1 MALQFHNK
9 VTHTMY
15 SPTWIINIR
24 IVCAAK
30 LKSIFPFINFIK
42 DFRFIIF
49 VFFFQAKFST
59 HRQKDRF
66 YTKQKIISHFFFLR
80 ALTFYFLINLF
91 IAIQLFYIKRYHIFI
106 RFSPSFLFHI
116 IIQQNDL
123 SIHKS
128 IESFPSTSQILFA
141 KYILTQCIV
150 TNAIRNNSFAAVH
163 RS

>member
-66 YTKQKIISHFFFLR
+66 YTKQKIISHFFFF
-80 ALTFYFLINLF
+80 TSFNFLFPNKF
-91 IAIQLFYIKRYHIFI
+91 IYRNSIRLFYIKRYHIFI
-106 RFSPSFLFHI
+106 RFSPSFCFISLFNKMI
-116 IIQQNDL
+116 Y
-123 SIHKS
+123 
-128 IESFPSTSQILFA
+128 PSTKASNLF
-141 KYILTQCIV
+141 LLDFVC
-150 TNAIRNNSFAAVH
+150 
-163 RS
+163 

>member
-30 LKSIFPFINFIK
+30 LKSIFPFINFIE
-42 DFRFIIF
+42 DFRFIICFF

-106 RFSPSFLFHI
+106 RFSPSFCFISLFNKI
-116 IIQQNDL
+116 Y
-123 SIHKS
+123 
-128 IESFPSTSQILFA
+128 PSTKASNLF
-141 KYILTQCIV
+141 LLDFVC
-150 TNAIRNNSFAAVH
+150 
-163 RS
+163 

>member
-1 MALQFHNK
+1 MNYK
-9 VTHTMY
+9 Y
-15 SPTWIINIR
+15 IR

-30 LKSIFPFINFIK
+30 LKSIFPFINFIE

-106 RFSPSFLFHI
+106 RFSPSFCFISLFNKMI
-116 IIQQNDL
+116 Y
-123 SIHKS
+123 
-128 IESFPSTSQILFA
+128 PSTKASNLF
-141 KYILTQCIV
+141 LLDFVC
-150 TNAIRNNSFAAVH
+150 
-163 RS
+163 

>member
-1 MALQFHNK
+1 MNYKYSHSLCSEIEIDISFYQF
-9 VTHTMY
+9 Y
-15 SPTWIINIR
+15 R
-24 IVCAAK
+24 RF
-30 LKSIFPFINFIK
+30 SIHYFC
-42 DFRFIIF
+42 
-49 VFFFQAKFST
+49 FFFPSKIFYASPKGSILYKT
-59 HRQKDRF
+59 KDN
-66 YTKQKIISHFFFLR
+66 ISFFFF
-80 ALTFYFLINLF
+80 TSFNFLFPNKF
-91 IAIQLFYIKRYHIFI
+91 IYRNSIRLFYIKRYHIFI

>member
-30 LKSIFPFINFIK
+30 LKSIFPFINFIE
-42 DFRFIIF
+42 DFRFIICFF

-106 RFSPSFLFHI
+106 RFSPSFCFISLFNKMI
-116 IIQQNDL
+116 Y
-123 SIHKS
+123 
-128 IESFPSTSQILFA
+128 PSTKASNLFLLPLRFCLLN
-141 KYILTQCIV
+141 I
-150 TNAIRNNSFAAVH
+150 F
-163 RS
+163 

>member
-1 MALQFHNK
+1 MNYKYSHSLCSEIEIDISFYQF
-9 VTHTMY
+9 Y
-15 SPTWIINIR
+15 R
-24 IVCAAK
+24 RF
-30 LKSIFPFINFIK
+30 SIHYLLFC
-42 DFRFIIF
+42 
-49 VFFFQAKFST
+49 FFFPSKIFYASPKGSILYKT
-59 HRQKDRF
+59 KDN
-66 YTKQKIISHFFFLR
+66 ISFFFLR

-150 TNAIRNNSFAAVH
+150 TNTIRNNSFAAVH

>member
-30 LKSIFPFINFIK
+30 LKSIFPFINFIE
-42 DFRFIIF
+42 DFRFIICFF

-91 IAIQLFYIKRYHIFI
+91 IAIQFDYFI
-106 RFSPSFLFHI
+106 LNVITFLFDSRPAFVSYHY
-116 IIQQNDL
+116 
-123 SIHKS
+123 STKWFIHPQKHR
-128 IESFPSTSQILFA
+128 IFSF
-141 KYILTQCIV
+141 
-150 TNAIRNNSFAAVH
+150 
-163 RS
+163 

>member
-30 LKSIFPFINFIK
+30 LKSIFPFINFIE

-91 IAIQLFYIKRYHIFI
+91 IAIQFDYFI
-106 RFSPSFLFHI
+106 LNVITFLFDSRPAFCFI
-116 IIQQNDL
+116 SLFNKMIY
-123 SIHKS
+123 
-128 IESFPSTSQILFA
+128 PSTKASNLFLLPLRFCLLN
-141 KYILTQCIV
+141 I
-150 TNAIRNNSFAAVH
+150 F
-163 RS
+163 

>member
-30 LKSIFPFINFIK
+30 LKSIFPFINFIE

-106 RFSPSFLFHI
+106 RFSPSFCFISLFNKMI
-116 IIQQNDL
+116 Y
-123 SIHKS
+123 
-128 IESFPSTSQILFA
+128 PSTKASNLFLLPLRFCLLN
-141 KYILTQCIV
+141 I
-150 TNAIRNNSFAAVH
+150 F
-163 RS
+163 